1 VPPLRRASAAGHGG
15 RRTRVRR
22 LIAQPVLEPCQRLA
36 PERAAAGRYNPT
48 PMATN
53 AGPADAA
60 PAGTAAPAAGTAAAP
75 AGEAAVASSHPG
87 GDGQVEAGRQRLF
100 LIDGYSNIF
109 RAFYAIRNLSN
120 SRGEPTNAVYGFVT
134 MLRKLLREEQPE
146 LIGVALESGKTFRSE
161 RFEGYKANRAPM
173 PEDLASQ
180 LPWIRR
186 VLEALRIP
194 VLELSGYEADDVL
207 GSLACRAAEAGYEVV
222 LVSADKDLM
231 QLVEPRVS
239 LYHTGRT
246 KLYGPAEVAEDFG
259 VPPAKVTDVLALM
272 GDSIDNI
279 PGVPGIGDKGAKALI
294 QEFGSLEA
302 LLARAAEVTRKSYR
316 EGLQQHAEQAR
327 LSKELS
333 TIHTNLDVPFD
344 PAALRRDPP
353 DTAALRRLYTEL
365 EFFSLV
371 EELAPEPVTQGMLA
385 GLGAAGGT
393 QGDQLPAAR
402 DVRAAA
408 DWEAESAAL
417 AVAAAAA
424 AATPGGAGEI
434 FVAVVG
440 EAPPIGLAL
449 AAAPGGQA
457 GQPGP
462 VLLADFRR
470 PGLREAALASLGGWV
485 AGAGVTL
492 AGHNLKE
499 VLRLCPGGALCGAEL
514 FDAMLVSYLLKPSVH
529 GHSLEELALERL
541 NARPLSPKEAG
552 WDKGQAPEPGDPRL
566 LAYAA
571 ERVLLAR
578 RMAAG
583 MRQEL
588 AAAGAANLARIY
600 REIEIP
606 LLPVL
611 LGMEE
616 AGILLDT
623 SYLGAMSSELGI
635 ELRRLEEEIWSL
647 AGERFNLNSPQ
658 QLGVVLFER
667 LGLPAIK
674 RTQKTRSY
682 STGAETLEEL
692 ASRGYPIAQLL
703 LRYRELTK
711 LKSTYVDALPSMVG
725 EDGRLHT
732 RFQQAVAAT
741 GRLSSA
747 NPNLQNIPVRTE
759 LGQRIRRAFVAG
771 PGQALLVAD
780 YSQIEL
786 RILAHIAEEPEL
798 IRAFAAGEDIHRSTA
813 ATVFGVAP
821 ELVTADQRRA
831 AKTINFGILYG
842 MSAFGL
848 SQNLGISKGEADRF
862 IAAYLGRYQGVR
874 RYVEETLRG
883 AEREGKV
890 ETLYGRVRWL
900 PDVQSKNRVLREN
913 ARRMAINARIQGTAA
928 DLLKMAMIAI
938 DRRLRREHPEA
949 RLLLTVHDELLFELP
964 QSEVEPVAALV
975 RREMEGVAQLAVP
988 LRVDVGSGESWYHAK
1003 T

>member
-1 VPPLRRASAAGHGG
+1 MATP
-15 RRTRVRR
+15 
-22 LIAQPVLEPCQRLA
+22 AQPSDDSGRPEPATA
-36 PERAAAGRYNPT
+36 PGGEGRGKGAEARAAAEPR
-48 PMATN
+48 
-53 AGPADAA
+53 
-60 PAGTAAPAAGTAAAP
+60 
-75 AGEAAVASSHPG
+75 
-87 GDGQVEAGRQRLF
+87 RQRLF

-120 SRGEPTNAVYGFVT
+120 SKGEPTNAVYGFVT
-134 MLRKLLREEQPE
+134 MLRKLLRDEQPE
-146 LIGVALESGKTFRSE
+146 LIGVALDVGKTFRSE
-161 RFEGYKANRAPM
+161 RFEGYKANRTPM

-180 LPWIRR
+180 MPWIRR
-186 VLEALRIP
+186 VLEAMRIP
-194 VLELSGYEADDVL
+194 ALELSGYEADDVL
-207 GSLACRAAEAGYEVV
+207 GSLACRAAEAGYDVV

-239 LYHTGRT
+239 LYHTGRS
-246 KLYGPAEVAEDFG
+246 KLYGPGEVAEDFG
-259 VPPAKVTDVLALM
+259 VPPGKVTDVLALM

-294 QEFGSLEA
+294 QEFGSLEE
-302 LLARAAEVTRKSYR
+302 LLARAGEVARKSYR

-333 TIHTNLDVPFD
+333 TIHTNLDIPFD

-353 DTAALRRLYTEL
+353 DTAALRRVYTEL
-365 EFFSLV
+365 EFLSLV
-371 EELAPEPVTQGMLA
+371 EELGREAPAQAMIA
-385 GLGAAGGT
+385 GIGGDGGIGEAGDPGSGPGAAREA
-393 QGDQLPAAR
+393 LSP
-402 DVRAAA
+402 A
-408 DWEAESAAL
+408 DWEAESAAIAAL
-417 AVAAAAA
+417 AATVPAAAG
-424 AATPGGAGEI
+424 ATGAGEI
-434 FVAVVG
+434 FVAVLG
-440 EAPPIGLAL
+440 EAPAIGLAL
-449 AAAPGGQA
+449 MAGVAAGHAGGEGDQDR
-457 GQPGP
+457 

-470 PGLREAALASLGGWV
+470 PGLREAAVATLGRWI
-485 AGAGVTL
+485 AAPGVRL
-492 AGHNLKE
+492 SGHNLKE

-529 GHSLEELALERL
+529 GHGLDELALERL
-541 NARPLSPKEAG
+541 SARPLSQKEAG
-552 WDKGQAPEPGDPRL
+552 WDKGTAPPPGDPRL

-571 ERVLLAR
+571 ERVVMAR

-583 MRQEL
+583 MRREL
-588 AAAGAANLARIY
+588 EAGNRGSLARIY
-600 REIEIP
+600 SEVEIP

-616 AGILLDT
+616 AGILLDAE
-623 SYLGAMSSELGI
+623 YLRVMSVELGE
-635 ELRRLEEEIWSL
+635 ELRKLEEEIWRQ

-667 LGLPAIK
+667 LGLPALK

-692 ASRGYPIAQLL
+692 AVRGYPIAQLL

-711 LKSTYVDALPSMVG
+711 LKSTYVDALPSLVAA
-725 EDGRLHT
+725 DGRLHT

-741 GRLSSA
+741 GRLSSV

-786 RILAHIAEEPEL
+786 RILAHIAGEEEL
-798 IRAFAAGEDIHRSTA
+798 IRAFAAGEDIHRATA
-813 ATVFGVAP
+813 ATVFGIAP
-821 ELVTADQRRA
+821 ELVSGDQRRA

-848 SQNLGISKGEADRF
+848 AQNLGISRGDAERF
-862 IAAYLGRYQGVR
+862 ISTYLGRYQGVR
-874 RYVEETLRG
+874 RYVEETVAA

-900 PDVQSKNRVLREN
+900 PDIQSKNRNLREN

-938 DRRLRREHPEA
+938 ERRLRREHPEA

-964 QSEVEPVAALV
+964 QAEVEPVAELV
-975 RREMEGVAQLAVP
+975 RREMEGVARLAVP
-988 LRVDVGSGESWYHAK
+988 LVVEIGAGKSWYDAK

>member
-1 VPPLRRASAAGHGG
+1 MPDIPLPADSAASAAPG
-15 RRTRVRR
+15 
-22 LIAQPVLEPCQRLA
+22 AAEPR
-36 PERAAAGRYNPT
+36 
-48 PMATN
+48 
-53 AGPADAA
+53 
-60 PAGTAAPAAGTAAAP
+60 
-75 AGEAAVASSHPG
+75 
-87 GDGQVEAGRQRLF
+87 RQRLF

-120 SRGEPTNAVYGFVT
+120 SKGEPTNAIYGFIT

-146 LIGVALESGKTFRSE
+146 LIGVALETGKTFRSE
-161 RFEGYKANRAPM
+161 RFEAYKANRAPM

-180 LPWIRR
+180 MPWIRR
-186 VLEALRIP
+186 VLDAYRIP
-194 VLELSGYEADDVL
+194 VLELAGYEADDVL
-207 GSLACRAAEAGYEVV
+207 GSLACRAAEAGYDVI

-239 LYHTGRT
+239 LYHTGRS
-246 KLYGPAEVAEDFG
+246 KLYGPGEVAEDFG

-279 PGVPGIGDKGAKALI
+279 PGVPGIGDKGAKSLI
-294 QEFGSLEA
+294 QEFGSLDE
-302 LLARAAEVTRKSYR
+302 LLARAGEVARKSYR

-333 TIHTNLDVPFD
+333 TIHTNLPIAFD
-344 PAALRRDPP
+344 PASLRRDPP
-353 DTAALRRLYTEL
+353 DTAALRRLFGEL

-371 EELAPEPVTQGMLA
+371 EELTPVPAAQLA
-385 GLGAAGGT
+385 IGGVAGATDSDSAGSPGS
-393 QGDQLPAAR
+393 QLPAAR
-402 DVRAAA
+402 EALTPEEWQAAAA
-408 DWEAESAAL
+408 DL
-417 AVAAAAA
+417 AAAAGA
-424 AATPGGAGEI
+424 APAGELV
-434 FVAVVG
+434 VAVLG
-440 EAPPIGLAL
+440 EAPPLGLAL
-449 AAAPGGQA
+449 AAAE
-457 GQPGP
+457 GP
-462 VLLADFRR
+462 ALLADFRR
-470 PGLREAALASLGGWV
+470 PGMRAAALASLSGWV
-485 AGAGVTL
+485 AGSGVRL

-529 GHSLEELALERL
+529 GHSLEDLALERY
-541 NARPLSPKEAG
+541 NVKPLSAKEAG
-552 WDKGQAPEPGDPRL
+552 WDKGQSPEPGDPRL

-571 ERVLLAR
+571 ERVMLAQR
-578 RMAAG
+578 LASG

-588 AAAGAANLARIY
+588 EAAGAGALARIY
-600 REIEIP
+600 RDIEMP

-616 AGILLDT
+616 TGILLDAA
-623 SYLGAMSSELGI
+623 YLGVMSHELGQ
-635 ELRRLEEEIWSL
+635 ELRQLEEEIWRQ

-667 LGLPAIK
+667 MGLPAGK

-692 ASRGYPIAQLL
+692 AATFPIAQLL
-703 LRYRELTK
+703 LRYRELSK
-711 LKSTYVDALPSMVG
+711 LKSTYVDALPAMLG

-771 PGQALLVAD
+771 PGQSLLVAD

-786 RILAHIAEEPEL
+786 RILAHIAAEPEL
-798 IRAFAAGEDIHRSTA
+798 IRAFAAGEDIHRATA
-813 ATVFGVAP
+813 GTVFGMAP
-821 ELVTADQRRA
+821 ELVTAEQRRA
-831 AKTINFGILYG
+831 AKTINFGIMYG
-842 MSAFGL
+842 MSPFGL

-862 IAAYLGRYQGVR
+862 IAAYLDRYQGVR
-874 RYVEETLRG
+874 RYVEETLAS

-900 PDVQSKNRVLREN
+900 PDIRSKNRNLREN

-938 DRRLRREHPEA
+938 DRRLRREHPAA
-949 RLLLTVHDELLFELP
+949 RLLLTVHDELLFEVP
-964 QSEVEPVAALV
+964 QGEVEPIAALV
-975 RREMEGVAQLAVP
+975 RQEMEGVAQLAVP
-988 LRVDVGSGESWYHAK
+988 LVVEVGSGPSWYDAK